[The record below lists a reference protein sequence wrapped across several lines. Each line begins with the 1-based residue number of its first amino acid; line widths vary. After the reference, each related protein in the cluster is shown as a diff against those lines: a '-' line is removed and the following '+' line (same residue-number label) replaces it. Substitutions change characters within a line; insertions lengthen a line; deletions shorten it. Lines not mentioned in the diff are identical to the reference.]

1 MYHILNIHSL
11 PNALLLFFLMMAKME
26 LFYIQIKLAINLN
39 AKQLNVQDAV
49 SMTGLPQ
56 DRMQEL
62 VHKGESG
69 RIVPYSG
76 CLANLLT
83 VNSFW
88 SED

>member
-1 MYHILNIHSL
+1 M
-11 PNALLLFFLMMAKME
+11 K

-39 AKQLNVQDAV
+39 AKQLNVQDAI
-49 SMTGLPQ
+49 SMTGLLQ
-56 DRMQEL
+56 DRKQEI
-62 VHKGESG
+62 VNVGKSKQF
-69 RIVPYSG
+69 VPYFW

>member
-1 MYHILNIHSL
+1 
-11 PNALLLFFLMMAKME
+11 ME

-39 AKQLNVQDAV
+39 AKQLNVQDAI

-56 DRMQEL
+56 DRTRER
-62 VHKGESG
+62 VNTGESWW
-69 RIVPYSG
+69 IVPFSW

>member
-1 MYHILNIHSL
+1 
-11 PNALLLFFLMMAKME
+11 ME

-56 DRMQEL
+56 DRMQER
-62 VHKGESG
+62 VHMGES
-69 RIVPYSG
+69 RQIVPYSG
-76 CLANLLT
+76 CLAHLLT

>member
-1 MYHILNIHSL
+1 
-11 PNALLLFFLMMAKME
+11 ME

-39 AKQLNVQDAV
+39 AKQLKVQDAI

-56 DRMQEL
+56 DRMQEP
-62 VHKGESG
+62 VNMGESRQIG
-69 RIVPYSG
+69 PYSWY
-76 CLANLLT
+76 LANLLT

>member
-1 MYHILNIHSL
+1 
-11 PNALLLFFLMMAKME
+11 ME

-49 SMTGLPQ
+49 STTGFPQ
-56 DRMQEL
+56 DECR
-62 VHKGESG
+62 SDSSWSA
-69 RIVPYSG
+69 PYSW